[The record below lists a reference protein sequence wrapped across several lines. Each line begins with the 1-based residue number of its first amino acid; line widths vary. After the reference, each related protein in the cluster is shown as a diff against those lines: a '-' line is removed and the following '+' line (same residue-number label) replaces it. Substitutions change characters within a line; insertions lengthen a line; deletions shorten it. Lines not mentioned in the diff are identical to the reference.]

1 MPLGRSAA
9 MDQTLT
15 LSAKRT
21 AEMCAIFMI
30 GNGVIGLL
38 TPQRQVSLW
47 RSDVK
52 AVDALVRRFDGRPD
66 RRRLQGLLQ
75 LGAGLLLASRLKR

>member
-1 MPLGRSAA
+1 MADHP
-9 MDQTLT
+9 TLA
-15 LSAKRT
+15 LSLKRT

-30 GNGVIGLL
+30 GNGMVGLL

-52 AVDALVRRFDGRPD
+52 PVDLLVRRFDERPD
-66 RRRLQGLLQ
+66 RRRLQGALQ